1 MVKYETLVRRKARKR
16 FIMIR
21 NIKDGVRVYLPD
33 GITKITFQ
41 NWFEVDEFLIS
52 IVIEAGRV
60 NLPHFLQN
68 KANRQYHI
76 GNTHIR
82 W

>member
-41 NWFEVDEFLIS
+41 NWFEVDEFL
-52 IVIEAGRV
+52 AKYRD
-60 NLPHFLQN
+60 
-68 KANRQYHI
+68 
-76 GNTHIR
+76 
-82 W
+82 